1 MFDLYLS
8 SKFSNIDVFRT
19 SPLTPLSDQLMFD
32 FIQCSRFSN
41 NAESRTMTPFLE
53 EENLIRTALQKFEEQ
68 TGFAGNLI
76 EQAQIAGGEKRRRPD
91 AWVEIHSS
99 TTPITFVAETKRNIG
114 RVWTLEDVKSQ
125 LKAYNAPGLLIARYL
140 TPELA
145 RQCKNLG
152 LQFLDTA
159 GNAYI
164 NEPGMFIQITGQ
176 RPEVDPWEE
185 APTFKGF
192 TPTGLKILY
201 AFTCNPDLLNA
212 PLREIAK
219 AADVG
224 LGTVADILADLRKQG
239 FVVKDENQD
248 RRLFNLQQLRQAW
261 TDSYPNRLRV
271 KLQGRRFAAMDPE
284 WWKEARPREQGAY
297 WGSEVA
303 AAKLT
308 GYLVPQTCTLYTH
321 EDPKALILRYRLR
334 PDPAGTIEIL
344 KAYWNPD
351 LPQGPPPHED
361 VVHPLLV
368 VADLKA
374 IDDPRTN
381 ETARMIQDRFL
392 A

>member
-1 MFDLYLS
+1 
-8 SKFSNIDVFRT
+8 
-19 SPLTPLSDQLMFD
+19 
-32 FIQCSRFSN
+32 
-41 NAESRTMTPFLE
+41 
-53 EENLIRTALQKFEEQ
+53 
-68 TGFAGNLI
+68 
-76 EQAQIAGGEKRRRPD
+76 
-91 AWVEIHSS
+91 
-99 TTPITFVAETKRNIG
+99 
-114 RVWTLEDVKSQ
+114 
-125 LKAYNAPGLLIARYL
+125 LKGYDTPGLLITRYL

-185 APTFKGF
+185 AATFKGF

-201 AFTCNPDLLNA
+201 AFTCNPGLLNA
-212 PLREIAK
+212 PMREIAK

-239 FVVKDENQD
+239 FAVMDEGLK
-248 RRLFNLQQLRQAW
+248 RRLLNVQQLRQTW
-261 TDSYPNRLRV
+261 IDSYPNRLRV
-271 KLQGRRFAAMDPE
+271 KLQGKRFTALDPE
-284 WWKEARPREQGAY
+284 WWKDARPIEQDAY

-308 GYLVPQTCTLYTH
+308 GYLIPQTCTLYTH

-344 KAYWNPD
+344 KAFWD
-351 LPQGPPPHED
+351 RGLPQGPAPHED

-374 IDDPRTN
+374 IDDPRTH
-381 ETARMIQDRFL
+381 ETARMIHDKFL

>member
-1 MFDLYLS
+1 MTHL
-8 SKFSNIDVFRT
+8 
-19 SPLTPLSDQLMFD
+19 
-32 FIQCSRFSN
+32 
-41 NAESRTMTPFLE
+41 AEAG
-53 EENLIRTALQKFEEQ
+53 NLIRTALRKFEEQ
-68 TGFAGNLI
+68 TGFAGRVVDRTRQSN
-76 EQAQIAGGEKRRRPD
+76 EQKAGCPE
-91 AWVEIHSS
+91 ALVEIHGGA
-99 TTPITFVAETKRNIG
+99 TPRAFGVVEKKTIG
-114 RVWTLEDVKSQ
+114 RVWALEDVKLQ
-125 LKAYNAPGLLIARYL
+125 LKAYDTPGLLVTRYL

-185 APTFKGF
+185 AATFKGF

-212 PLREIAK
+212 PMREIAK
-219 AADVG
+219 AAEVG

-239 FVVKDENQD
+239 FAAMDEESK
-248 RRLFNLQQLRQAW
+248 RRLLNIQQLRQTW
-261 TDSYPNRLRV
+261 IDTYPNRLRV
-271 KLQGRRFAAMDPE
+271 KLQGKRFTAPDPE
-284 WWKEARPREQGAY
+284 WWKGARPFEQGAY

-308 GYLVPQTCTLYTH
+308 GYLIPQTCTLYTH

-344 KAYWNPD
+344 KAFWGQG
-351 LPQGPPPHED
+351 LPQGPAPHED

-381 ETARMIQDRFL
+381 ETARMIHDKFL